1 MFPLWIIW
9 AASSPCS
16 NTEIPALYRRSL
28 APPVFLLDKVPGSF
42 YNIAVENNAGRRDD
56 PVKKLISDTVHA
68 LNTVPVCS
76 AMEISHACPP
86 PDRREV
92 VRVLKAL
99 QALLFPLCFRRE
111 NPRMS
116 DEALLEST
124 ARDLTDQLSSALRFS
139 EEEADPTDL
148 CDRFLSR
155 LPAIKRLLL
164 LDVEALYEGDP
175 AAVCREEVLICY
187 PGFYAI
193 SIYRLAHELYLLHVP
208 LLPRIMTEFAHEK
221 TGIDIHPGA
230 TIGEYFFIDHGTG
243 IVVGETTKIG
253 NHVKVYQGVTL
264 GALSTRG
271 GRALNNV
278 KRHPT
283 IEDDVTIYSGASI
296 LGGETV
302 IGKGSVVGGNTFIT
316 KSVPAGTRVSVKNQ
330 ELVLVD
336 GKKEVRELRDTEDTS
351 WFYVI

>member
-1 MFPLWIIW
+1 M
-9 AASSPCS
+9 
-16 NTEIPALYRRSL
+16 
-28 APPVFLLDKVPGSF
+28 
-42 YNIAVENNAGRRDD
+42 
-56 PVKKLISDTVHA
+56 KKLITDTVAA
-68 LNTVPVCS
+68 LQAVPACS
-76 AMEISHACPP
+76 ALGLSHACPP

-92 VRVLKAL
+92 VRVVKAL

-139 EEEADPTDL
+139 EEAADASDL
-148 CDRFLSR
+148 CDRFLRR
-155 LPAIKRLLL
+155 LPEIKRLLL

-193 SIYRLAHELYLLHVP
+193 SIYRLAHELYLLDVP

-243 IVVGETTKIG
+243 IVIGETTVIG
-253 NHVKVYQGVTL
+253 HHVKLYQGVTL
-264 GALSTRG
+264 GAKSFTLDENG
-271 GRALNNV
+271 NPVKKV
-278 KRHPT
+278 KRHPG
-283 IEDDVTIYSGASI
+283 IGNHVVIYANATI
-296 LGGETV
+296 LGGDTFIGDHCV
-302 IGKGSVVGGNTFIT
+302 IGGNTWLTSSVPEGSVVQYNR
-316 KSVPAGTRVSVKNQ
+316 PAGPADERN
-330 ELVLVD
+330 
-336 GKKEVRELRDTEDTS
+336 
-351 WFYVI
+351 